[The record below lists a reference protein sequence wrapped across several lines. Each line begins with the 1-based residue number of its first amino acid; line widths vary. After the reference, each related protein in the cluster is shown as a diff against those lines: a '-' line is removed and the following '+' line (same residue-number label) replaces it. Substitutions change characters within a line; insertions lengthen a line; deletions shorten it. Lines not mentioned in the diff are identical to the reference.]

1 MGKSIMEDTSVT
13 VVLSTAPST
22 EIATEI
28 GRTLVEEGLVA
39 CANVLPPM
47 QSIYR
52 WKDAIRS
59 EPEVQMIFKTTAV
72 RIPEL
77 RERMTA
83 LHPYDVPEFLELDVA
98 GGLPQYLAWIGT
110 STTI

>member
-1 MGKSIMEDTSVT
+1 MEDTSVT

-47 QSIYR
+47 LSIYR
-52 WKDAIRS
+52 WNDVVQS
-59 EPEVQMIFKTTAV
+59 ESEVQMIFKTAAI

-77 RERMTA
+77 RERLTA
-83 LHPYDVPEFLELDVA
+83 LHPYDVPEFIELDVA
-98 GGLPQYLAWIGT
+98 GGLPNYLSWIGT
-110 STTI
+110 ATRI

>member
-1 MGKSIMEDTSVT
+1 MEDTSVA

-39 CANVLPPM
+39 CANILPPM
-47 QSIYR
+47 LSIYR
-52 WKDAIRS
+52 WKDAVQS
-59 EPEVQMIFKTTAV
+59 EPEVQMILKTTAA

-77 RERMTA
+77 CERLTV

-98 GGLPQYLAWIGT
+98 GGLPRYLAWIGT

>member
-1 MGKSIMEDTSVT
+1 MEDTSVA

-28 GRTLVEEGLVA
+28 SRTLVEEGLVA

-47 QSIYR
+47 LSIYR
-52 WKDAIRS
+52 WKDAIQS
-59 EPEVQMIFKTTAV
+59 EPEVQMILKTAV
-72 RIPEL
+72 TRIPEL
-77 RERMTA
+77 RERLTV

-110 STTI
+110 STTT